1 MTAVKFRRVQHVS
14 IPMPPGGAEQARA
27 FFGGALGLVEKQVPA
42 SLDASKLTWFSVGDD
57 EHEIHCFVDPDF
69 ENRST
74 AAHFCFEV
82 EDIEALRDRVS
93 AAGIAFDHDPV
104 PIHNRPR
111 SFVRDP
117 FGNLIEF
124 TQINGRYEEV

>member
-1 MTAVKFRRVQHVS
+1 
-14 IPMPPGGAEQARA
+14 MPPGGAEEARA

-42 SLDASKLTWFSVGDD
+42 SLDASQLTWFSVGDD
-57 EHEIHCFVDPDF
+57 EHELHCYVDPDY
-69 ENRST
+69 ENRSS

-82 EDIEALRDRVS
+82 EDIEALRTRVRE
-93 AAGIAFDHDPV
+93 AGLVFDHDPA

>member
-1 MTAVKFRRVQHVS
+1 MTPVKFRRVQHVS
-14 IPMPPGGAEQARA
+14 IPIPPGGAKGARA
-27 FFGGALGLVEKQVPA
+27 FFAGALGLVEKQVPA
-42 SLDASKLTWFSVGDD
+42 TLDASQLTWFSVGDD
-57 EHEIHCFVDPDF
+57 EHELHCFVDPDF
-69 ENRST
+69 ANRST

-82 EDIEALRDRVS
+82 EDIEALRKRVS
-93 AAGIAFDHDPV
+93 EAGIEFDHDPA